1 MISCS
6 TFYRNYVSA
15 LYRIRDTKVI
25 APRTEDRGR
34 ITKQPSVCFPMSIGG
49 LEQKCFQLTMT
60 SSGRPQQLQLCRQR
74 VPCSRC
80 GDRESRVADSSTCPR
95 HDEVARR
102 RSTQCRSSGYMGNC
116 KSDMYTGVCSRSD
129 LCTIRQNLYWI
140 LSATGNLCNSWR
152 TGITY
157 GRAIQNSTC
166 RGGGVEDSLI
176 LCQCGS

>member
-49 LEQKCFQLTMT
+49 LEQKCFQLTMK

-74 VPCSRC
+74 VACSRC

-95 HDEVARR
+95 HDEVTRR
-102 RSTQCRSSGYMGNC
+102 QSTQCRSSNWAWATVSPTCTRACVQEATCAPSGTTC
-116 KSDMYTGVCSRSD
+116 TGSFLRLVTCATLGEPGSRTVARSR
-129 LCTIRQNLYWI
+129 TVR
-140 LSATGNLCNSWR
+140 AAAAAWR
-152 TGITY
+152 T
-157 GRAIQNSTC
+157 
-166 RGGGVEDSLI
+166 L
-176 LCQCGS
+176 